1 MVNAKVFRIKGKI
14 FKTIILH
21 KAKKEGKDTKK
32 TIIYNF
38 EKEVLGTSKDEILER
53 IYSFFGSVF
62 KVKRKKIKIEEIK
75 EIGEEEIKDKNL
87 KKFLK
92 IWR

>member
-1 MVNAKVFRIKGKI
+1 MVNVKIFKVKGKI
-14 FKTIILH
+14 FKTLILH

-32 TIIYNF
+32 TVVYNF
-38 EKEVLGTSKDEILER
+38 EKEVLGTSEREVLEK

-75 EIGEEEIKDKNL
+75 EIGEEEIKNRDL

-92 IWR
+92 IWK